1 MPDLR
6 ITNSN
11 VTTARSTL
19 FDIEYR
25 FRQFSPLP
33 EKPESQTT
41 SIYLDRRCMND
52 PDPSI
57 KKGQVDLV

>member
-11 VTTARSTL
+11 VTTGSTCFML
-19 FDIEYR
+19 GAD
-25 FRQFSPLP
+25 SDSLP
-33 EKPESQTT
+33 EKPESQTA
-41 SIYLDRRCMND
+41 SIYLDRRCMNH

-57 KKGQVDLV
+57 KKGQVD